1 MEFDTSEDTPDSEA
15 SDYYDEPSMI
25 QLGEELLKMAI
36 QPVSDQTIVATWG
49 PIERSR
55 ADESLHGVGMI
66 DTNAASHQ
74 VQWRSLPL
82 GYIPPQAA
90 GDFSVASFLIAWA
103 ADTGMWRIW
112 RHFGPRFIAETGYRE
127 ESYVPVYPDYDPGS
141 TRRYQ
146 WWNDGRVWTYAGTE
160 GHVPTLATVTP
171 NLSGSQKPVL
181 EQRDVAFVASMVDG
195 GKTDQEIWAMMVR
208 RGSDPDTVIPMVERA
223 KTIRQGMIR
232 KSGIRCYAFGLL
244 VLFITA
250 GIAVGHWYWSW
261 PDAVEY
267 LMIGSTLL
275 GVGYLLVGMVRVLN
289 NAGGALPFILYL
301 LLFASVIAGAI
312 GVSNIVYN

>member
-1 MEFDTSEDTPDSEA
+1 MEGTALLNRLRHPLRRRPIVAMWAMGQEELSNAECARKGIEAVAGLVMEADIFGVYLVPGANFQTCVEFYYSGTDTSDFIGVYFRKVDILTMEFDTSEDTPDSEA

-66 DTNAASHQ
+66 DTNAASHR

-146 WWNDGRVWTYAGTE
+146 WWNDGRVWTYAGAE
-160 GHVPTLATVTP
+160 GHVPTLATATP

-208 RGSDPDTVIPMVERA
+208 RGSHLHIN
-223 KTIRQGMIR
+223 
-232 KSGIRCYAFGLL
+232 S
-244 VLFITA
+244 
-250 GIAVGHWYWSW
+250 
-261 PDAVEY
+261 
-267 LMIGSTLL
+267 
-275 GVGYLLVGMVRVLN
+275 
-289 NAGGALPFILYL
+289 
-301 LLFASVIAGAI
+301 
-312 GVSNIVYN
+312 